1 MTAYECDRCG
11 ALFKRNCVLERLPVI
26 RIIKKNLQKW
36 KRSEKMLE
44 LILNEHTVEDFKEMK
59 KLRKMGVPDEIINIG
74 YQNTLKSRLE
84 RGELNDNNVPQMRTG
99 FDERG

>member
-1 MTAYECDRCG
+1 
-11 ALFKRNCVLERLPVI
+11 
-26 RIIKKNLQKW
+26 
-36 KRSEKMLE
+36 MLE